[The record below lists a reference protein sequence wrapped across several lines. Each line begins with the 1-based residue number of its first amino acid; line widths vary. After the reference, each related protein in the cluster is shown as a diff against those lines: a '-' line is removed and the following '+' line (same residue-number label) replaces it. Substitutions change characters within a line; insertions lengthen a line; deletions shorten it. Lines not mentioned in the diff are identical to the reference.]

1 LAIETLT
8 MDILRTPDHRFAS
21 VPDFDWPITWIDDLP
36 GYQGL
41 RTAVLDTGPGKVS
54 GTFLCLHGEP
64 TWSFLYRRMITVFAA
79 AGYRVVAPDLIGFGR
94 SDKPVEEAV
103 YTFDFHRAHLIA
115 LLERLELTEVTLVCQ
130 DWGGILGWTLPMVFH
145 DRFNGLVVM
154 NTLLGTGDQSLPK
167 GFIDWRSYVAKNP
180 DLDCAKLLA
189 RAAPHLNA
197 AEAAAYEAP
206 FPDAR
211 HKAGVRRFP
220 QLVPDHPDAPGAA
233 ISRQAR
239 DWWKNAWTGR
249 TLMAVG
255 QSDPVLGEAVMANL
269 RQSIRNCPPPMLLS
283 NAGHFTQEWG
293 EPIADAVVSQWK

>member
-1 LAIETLT
+1 
-8 MDILRTPDHRFAS
+8 
-21 VPDFDWPITWIDDLP
+21 
-36 GYQGL
+36 
-41 RTAVLDTGPGKVS
+41 
-54 GTFLCLHGEP
+54 
-64 TWSFLYRRMITVFAA
+64 
-79 AGYRVVAPDLIGFGR
+79 
-94 SDKPVEEAV
+94 
-103 YTFDFHRAHLIA
+103 
-115 LLERLELTEVTLVCQ
+115 
-130 DWGGILGWTLPMVFH
+130 
-145 DRFNGLVVM
+145 
-154 NTLLGTGDQSLPK
+154 
-167 GFIDWRSYVAKNP
+167 
-180 DLDCAKLLA
+180 
-189 RAAPHLNA
+189 LNA